1 MMRSLALV
9 GLAATVFYA
18 GCAHECRCVCVDGS
32 VAVDAR
38 AVRTREGRVSGLHRG
53 LSGRPLWGA
62 YPSPFARL
70 SSGARRTRPSTKP
83 GSYPD
88 PFESTR
94 PKADPFEAAPQRPD
108 PFESTRPKAD
118 PFEAAPQRP
127 DPFESDSFD
136 DTYPTDERMAAAL
149 GKFNAA
155 EALEEAYLVSAERAG
170 SERIRQEAKAAER
183 AEELRRHLQQIT
195 RP

>member
-108 PFESTRPKAD
+108 PFES
-118 PFEAAPQRP
+118 
-127 DPFESDSFD
+127 DSFD